1 MHGGP
6 GVEAAVNY
14 FWDGRGR
21 PSLHFHYTNSMKSRF
36 LRAPLT
42 VSWLLSLCSLA
53 FVFSAPAARAQEG
66 PLDKSEPK
74 GITVE
79 EIIKRFAAKE
89 KEFREARDQYT
100 YRQDVKV
107 MTLDGDTPDGA
118 YQQVFDVTFDDKGHK
133 VKNVVFA
140 PQPTLQRIAMTEE
153 DIDDIENRL
162 PFVLTSDEIGEYD
175 ILYVGQQKQD
185 ELNTYVFDIAPKQI
199 VGKKR
204 YFQGRIWV
212 DDHDFQ
218 VVKTFGKTV
227 PDIRKKKGQE
237 NLFPKF
243 TTWREQI
250 DGKYWFPT
258 YTRAED
264 TLKFSMGDV
273 KIREIVKY
281 TNYKR
286 FGSKVKITYEGQE
299 VKKAEEKQAP
309 PEQKPQ

>member
-1 MHGGP
+1 MR
-6 GVEAAVNY
+6 
-14 FWDGRGR
+14 FSFR
-21 PSLHFHYTNSMKSRF
+21 PARL
-36 LRAPLT
+36 LRSSPLFPA
-42 VSWLLSLCSLA
+42 LLVLVLPAIVWLA
-53 FVFSAPAARAQEG
+53 FVCPQPARAQEG
-66 PLDKSEPK
+66 PLDKSLPK

-79 EIIKRFAAKE
+79 EIVKKFAAKE
-89 KEFREARDQYT
+89 KEFKEARDQYT
-100 YRQDVKV
+100 FRQDVKV
-107 MTLDGDTPDGA
+107 MTLDGDTPDGN
-118 YQQVFDVTFDDKGHK
+118 YQQVFDVAFDDQGRKI
-133 VKNVVFA
+133 KNVVFA
-140 PQPTLQRIAMTEE
+140 PQPTLQRIQMTEE

-162 PFVLTSDEIGEYD
+162 PFVLTSDEVGEYD
-175 ILYVGQQKQD
+175 VLYVGQQKQD

-218 VVKTFGKTV
+218 IVETYGKTV

-250 DGKYWFPT
+250 DGQYWFPT

-264 TLKFSMGDV
+264 TLKFSLGDI
-273 KIREIVKY
+273 KIREIIKY

-286 FGSKVKITYEGQE
+286 FGAKSKITYEGQE
-299 VKKAEEKQAP
+299 VKKGTEQPA
-309 PEQKPQ
+309 PEQKPAEPPKPQ